1 MARADGRGLTRA
13 ELRARFEDASVPVLL
28 GGLVSS
34 WRATTAWRP
43 ERLAARY
50 AGRRFDVGRE
60 GAASVTIADIV
71 YGGKGG
77 GGEGGGG
84 ESSGDESG
92 GGGGDGGGGGGGGG
106 THAVAAEGRAAAEDR
121 CVREAAVLEELRQ
134 VRLQRVGGRHDGPY
148 GVILKSFVLRVRP
161 RDPRRR
167 LAFLDTP
174 W

>member
-92 GGGGDGGGGGGGGG
+92 GGGGDGGGGGGSWSCR
-106 THAVAAEGRAAAEDR
+106 VCSLINDSSCRVCRVCDE
-121 CVREAAVLEELRQ
+121 
-134 VRLQRVGGRHDGPY
+134 QRV
-148 GVILKSFVLRVRP
+148 
-161 RDPRRR
+161 
-167 LAFLDTP
+167 
-174 W
+174 